1 MIDLM
6 KRSSTYLFVSGTV
19 ALLFGLVAAFFPIA
33 TGLTLVVLWGIYA
46 LLDGIVAAVMAFNPR
61 PDQSRGYLIFT
72 AIVGILAGGIA
83 VFSPVTAGLALLW
96 VLGVW
101 LILRGV
107 IEIISAFTQQ
117 QTAPRWLMVL
127 GGAFWLLAGW
137 LILSAPNTAAT
148 LIIAL
153 WLGILAIVWGIVLIT
168 VGFLVRREA
177 KRIAPIEGEIV
188 PPSDSL
194 A

>member
-6 KRSSTYLFVSGTV
+6 KRSSTYLFVSGAV
-19 ALLFGLVAAFFPIA
+19 ALVFGLVAAFFPIA
-33 TGLTLVVLWGIYA
+33 TGITLVILWGIYA

-72 AIVGILAGGIA
+72 AVVGILAGGIA

-107 IEIISAFTQQ
+107 IEIIAAFTQP
-117 QTAPRWLMVL
+117 QTAPRWLLVL
-127 GGAFWLLAGW
+127 GGVFWLLAGW
-137 LILSAPNTAAT
+137 LVLSAPDTAAA

-177 KRIAPIEGEIV
+177 NRVAPIEGEIV
-188 PPSDSL
+188 PPSDPT

>member
-6 KRSSTYLFVSGTV
+6 KRSSTYLFVSGAV

>member
-6 KRSSTYLFVSGTV
+6 KRSSTYLFVSGAI

-33 TGLTLVVLWGIYA
+33 TGITLVVLWGIYA
-46 LLDGIVAAVMAFNPR
+46 LLDGIAAAVMAFNPR
-61 PDQSRGYLIFT
+61 PDQSRGFLIFT

-117 QTAPRWLMVL
+117 QNGPRWLLVL
-127 GGAFWLLAGW
+127 GGAFWLVAGW
-137 LILSAPNTAAT
+137 LILAAPDTAAA

-153 WLGILAIVWGIVLIT
+153 WLGILAIVWGIVLIS

-177 KRIAPIEGEIV
+177 ARIAPIEGEVV
-188 PPSDSL
+188 PPSEPL

>member
-6 KRSSTYLFVSGTV
+6 KRSSTYLFVSGAV
-19 ALLFGLVAAFFPIA
+19 ALLFGFVAAFFPIA

-127 GGAFWLLAGW
+127 GGVFWLMAGW

>member
-6 KRSSTYLFVSGTV
+6 KRSSTYLFVSGAV
-19 ALLFGLVAAFFPIA
+19 ALIFGLVAAFFPIA
-33 TGLTLVVLWGIYA
+33 TGITLVILWGIYA
-46 LLDGIVAAVMAFNPR
+46 LLDGVVAAVMAFNPR

-72 AIVGILAGGIA
+72 AVVGILAGGVA
-83 VFSPVTAGLALLW
+83 VFSPLTAGLALLW

-101 LILRGV
+101 LMLRGI
-107 IEIISAFTQQ
+107 IEIVSAFTQP
-117 QTAPRWLMVL
+117 QTAPRWLLVL
-127 GGAFWLLAGW
+127 GGVFWLLAGW
-137 LILSAPNTAAT
+137 LVLSAPNTAAA

-168 VGFLVRREA
+168 VGFLVRREVN
-177 KRIAPIEGEIV
+177 RIAPIEGEIV
-188 PPSDSL
+188 PPSDPT

>member
-6 KRSSTYLFVSGTV
+6 KRSSTYLFVSGAV
-19 ALLFGLVAAFFPIA
+19 ALVFGLVAAFFPIA
-33 TGLTLVVLWGIYA
+33 TGITLVILWGIYA
-46 LLDGIVAAVMAFNPR
+46 LLDGIVADVMAFNPR
-61 PDQSRGYLIFT
+61 PHQSCGCLIFT
-72 AIVGILAGGIA
+72 AVVGILAGGIA
-83 VFSPVTAGLALLW
+83 VCAPVTAGLALRW

-107 IEIISAFTQQ
+107 IEIIAAFTQP
-117 QTAPRWLMVL
+117 QTAPRWLLVL
-127 GGAFWLLAGW
+127 GGVFWLLAGW
-137 LILSAPNTAAT
+137 LVLSAPDTAAA

-177 KRIAPIEGEIV
+177 NRVAPIEGEIV
-188 PPSDSL
+188 PPSDPT

>member
-6 KRSSTYLFVSGTV
+6 KRSSTYLFVSGAV

-177 KRIAPIEGEIV
+177 TRIAPIEGEIV

>member
-6 KRSSTYLFVSGTV
+6 KRSSTYLFVSGAV
-19 ALLFGLVAAFFPIA
+19 ALVFGLVAAFFPIA
-33 TGLTLVVLWGIYA
+33 TGITLVILWGIYA

-72 AIVGILAGGIA
+72 AVVGILAGGIA

-107 IEIISAFTQQ
+107 IEIIAAFTQP
-117 QTAPRWLMVL
+117 QTAPRWLLVL
-127 GGAFWLLAGW
+127 GGVFWLLAGW
-137 LILSAPNTAAT
+137 LVLSAPDTAAA

-177 KRIAPIEGEIV
+177 NRVSPIEGEIV
-188 PPSDSL
+188 PPSDPT

>member
-168 VGFLVRREA
+168 VGLLVRREVN
-177 KRIAPIEGEIV
+177 RIAPIEGEIV

>member
-6 KRSSTYLFVSGTV
+6 KRSSTYLFVSGAV

-33 TGLTLVVLWGIYA
+33 TGITLVVLWGIYA
-46 LLDGIVAAVMAFNPR
+46 LLDGITAAGMAFNPR

-72 AIVGILAGGIA
+72 AVVGILAGGIA
-83 VFSPVTAGLALLW
+83 VVSPITAGLALLW

-107 IEIISAFTQQ
+107 IEIVSAFTQPQ
-117 QTAPRWLMVL
+117 AAPRWLLVL
-127 GGAFWLLAGW
+127 GGLFWLLAGW
-137 LILSAPNTAAT
+137 LVLSAPDTAAA

-168 VGFLVRREA
+168 VGFLVRRQVN
-177 KRIAPIEGEIV
+177 RIAPIEGEVV
-188 PPSDSL
+188 PPSDPT

>member
-1 MIDLM
+1 M
-6 KRSSTYLFVSGTV
+6 KRSSTYLFVSGAV
-19 ALLFGLVAAFFPIA
+19 ALVFGLVAAFFPIA
-33 TGLTLVVLWGIYA
+33 TGITLVILWGIYA

-72 AIVGILAGGIA
+72 AVVGILAGGIA

-107 IEIISAFTQQ
+107 IEIIAAFTQP
-117 QTAPRWLMVL
+117 QTAPRWLLVL
-127 GGAFWLLAGW
+127 GGVFWLLAGW
-137 LILSAPNTAAT
+137 LVLSAPDTAAA

-177 KRIAPIEGEIV
+177 NRVAPIEGEIV
-188 PPSDSL
+188 PPSDPT

>member
-6 KRSSTYLFVSGTV
+6 KRSSTYLFVSGAV

-33 TGLTLVVLWGIYA
+33 TGITLVILWGIYA

-72 AIVGILAGGIA
+72 AVVGILAGGVA
-83 VFSPVTAGLALLW
+83 VFSPLTAGLALLW

-101 LILRGV
+101 LMLRGI
-107 IEIISAFTQQ
+107 IEIVSAFTQP
-117 QTAPRWLMVL
+117 QTAPRWLLVL
-127 GGAFWLLAGW
+127 GGVFWLLAGW
-137 LILSAPNTAAT
+137 LVLSAPNTAAA

-168 VGFLVRREA
+168 VGFLVRREVN
-177 KRIAPIEGEIV
+177 RIAPIEGEIV
-188 PPSDSL
+188 PPSDPT